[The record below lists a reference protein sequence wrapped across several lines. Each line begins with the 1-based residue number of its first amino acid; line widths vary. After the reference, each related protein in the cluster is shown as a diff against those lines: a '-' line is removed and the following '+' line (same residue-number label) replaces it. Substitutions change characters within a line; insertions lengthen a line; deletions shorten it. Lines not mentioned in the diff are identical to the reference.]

1 MRSRCGWLFAIG
13 ATASWAA
20 VGATAP
26 IGEGTSEPYD
36 IVIRGGSVLDGTGAA
51 AARADIAIRD
61 GHVVSI
67 GLLSPSILTHHT
79 LDATGLTVAP
89 GFIDV
94 HSHAAE
100 GLAGRL
106 GEATPLLAQGVTTV
120 FINPDGGG
128 PVDLAKQRESFE
140 ARGVGV
146 NIGQFVPHGS
156 IREQVIGLA
165 DRPPTDDELAR
176 MERMV
181 GDGMKAG
188 GLGLSTGLYY
198 APGSYAKTEEIV
210 ALAKVAAELGGV
222 YSSHVRDEAD
232 YTIGVV
238 AAVDEVIRISEE
250 AHIRAVVSH
259 MKALGPAN
267 WGKSTQLVDS
277 IERARARGLEVYAD
291 QYAYEASGTSIV
303 AALSPRWAEAGGRQ
317 ALLDRLNGA
326 DAARVRA
333 AITEN
338 IARRGGAE
346 KLVVSDYAAD
356 HALESRSLAEIAH
369 ARSVS
374 PVDLVV
380 TLLQQG
386 DASLVSFNMSDDDIV
401 RIMRQPWTMTC
412 SDGELTAP
420 GQGKPH
426 PRGYGAFA
434 RKLAAYVRDRHV
446 IDLPDAVRS
455 MTSLPAMVFGLRDR
469 GVLRDGAVADIV
481 VLDPAQ
487 VQDRATYQE
496 PQQIATGVRAV
507 VVNGVV
513 VMEEGAPTGKRAGR
527 WVRPERR

>member
-1 MRSRCGWLFAIG
+1 
-13 ATASWAA
+13 
-20 VGATAP
+20 
-26 IGEGTSEPYD
+26 
-36 IVIRGGSVLDGTGAA
+36 
-51 AARADIAIRD
+51 
-61 GHVVSI
+61 
-67 GLLSPSILTHHT
+67 
-79 LDATGLTVAP
+79 
-89 GFIDV
+89 
-94 HSHAAE
+94 
-100 GLAGRL
+100 
-106 GEATPLLAQGVTTV
+106 
-120 FINPDGGG
+120 
-128 PVDLAKQRESFE
+128 
-140 ARGVGV
+140 
-146 NIGQFVPHGS
+146 
-156 IREQVIGLA
+156 
-165 DRPPTDDELAR
+165 
-176 MERMV
+176 MV

-222 YSSHVRDEAD
+222 YSSHVRDEAN

-267 WGKSTQLVDS
+267 WGKSAQLVDS

-303 AALSPRWAEAGGRQ
+303 AALIPRWAEADGRK

-420 GQGKPH
+420 RQGKPH

-434 RKLAAYVRDRHV
+434 RKLAVYVRDRHI

-469 GVLRDGAVADIV
+469 GVIRDGAVANLV

-487 VQDRATYQE
+487 VQDRATYRE
-496 PQQIATGVRAV
+496 PQQIAMGVRAV

-513 VMEEGAPTGKRAGR
+513 AMEEGAPTGKPAGR